1 MKLSNQTV
9 VVIGGSSGMGFGI
22 AEAAAREGARVV
34 VASRSL
40 EKCQVAVAKIT
51 GKAEAK
57 AINMSDEKSVQAF
70 FEQLRPINHL
80 IIPGS
85 AVKTGPL
92 KTTPTEDLLASLG
105 SKFIG
110 PVLCAKYARFA
121 EGGSL
126 ILFSGSLSRKPGNSS
141 LLGAIN
147 AAVETLAKGL
157 AVELAPVR
165 VNVISPGLTRGTGA
179 FDSMPGDAREGM
191 FAAVAAK
198 LPVGRVGTPED
209 MAAVALCLMEC
220 SFMTGSVID
229 VDGGGL
235 LI

>member
-22 AEAAAREGARVV
+22 AEAAAREGARVI

-40 EKCQVAVAKIT
+40 EKCQVAVGKIT
-51 GKAEAK
+51 GKAEAR
-57 AINMSDEKSVQAF
+57 AINMSDENSVQAF
-70 FEQLRPINHL
+70 FEQLNPINHL

-85 AVKTGPL
+85 AVKTGPV

-126 ILFSGSLSRKPGNSS
+126 VLFSGSLSRKPGNSS

-179 FDSMPGDAREGM
+179 FDSMSVDAQEGM
-191 FAAVAAK
+191 FAAVSAK

-220 SFMTGSVID
+220 GYMTGSVID

>member
-9 VVIGGSSGMGFGI
+9 VVIGGSSGMGFAI
-22 AEAAAREGARVV
+22 AEAAAREEATVI

-40 EKCQVAVAKIT
+40 EKCKNAIAKIT
-51 GKAEAK
+51 GKTEAK
-57 AINMSDEKSVQAF
+57 EIDMSDEKSVQAF
-70 FEQLRPINHL
+70 FEQLSPINHL

-85 AVKTGPL
+85 AVKTGPV
-92 KTTPTEDLLASLG
+92 KTTPTKDLLTSLA

-179 FDSMPGDAREGM
+179 FDSMPADAREEM
-191 FAAVAAK
+191 FAAISVK
-198 LPVGRVGTPED
+198 LLVSRVGTPED
-209 MAAVALCLMEC
+209 IAAVALCLMEC
-220 SFMTGSVID
+220 GFMTGSVVD